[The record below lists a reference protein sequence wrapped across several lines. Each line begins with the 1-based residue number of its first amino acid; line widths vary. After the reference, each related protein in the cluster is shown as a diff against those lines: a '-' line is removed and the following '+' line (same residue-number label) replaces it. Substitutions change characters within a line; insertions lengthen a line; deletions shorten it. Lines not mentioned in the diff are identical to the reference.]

1 MAQLTC
7 KSRHLDGTLNTL
19 RYHGPKR
26 KLLPLEDA
34 DLVLTTYHTI
44 VSDFDN
50 KSSPLHK
57 MHWYRLVLD
66 EGKSTHLGDRM
77 YC

>member
-1 MAQLTC
+1 MTQLTFN
-7 KSRHLDGTLNTL
+7 SRHLDGTLNTL

-44 VSDFDN
+44 VSDFGD

-57 MHWYRLVLD
+57 IAWYRLVLD
-66 EGKSTHLGDRM
+66 EGTSTHIGDINS
-77 YC
+77 C